1 MVNCAYCGKE
11 TNSAE
16 EQFICSSCSSEYKPE
31 NTRGIDHS
39 QVAQP
44 GKKLTETE
52 PASLPTRSEDKLE
65 DDQEANLNNWQG
77 QELHPD
83 FTALNTAKT
92 GLLLSL
98 VLAFVCMIPMFS
110 DQIGGMACIGGT
122 LFLTTIYLVLQHKLN
137 AATNWCRQASRVY
150 ESDNWSDLYV
160 YFKTEAQKKNRL
172 QVMVYDEDKMFPDF
186 PSQSSYSIKFGE
198 PETFGYEPSREEE
211 LIPVRARIYQNSGF
225 SVVIFES
232 GDRRL
237 WCTL

>member
-39 QVAQP
+39 QVAKP
-44 GKKLTETE
+44 DKTLTERK

-65 DDQEANLNNWQG
+65 DDQEANLHNWQS

-83 FTALNTAKT
+83 FTALKMAKI

-98 VLAFVCMIPMFS
+98 ILAFVCMIPMFS
-110 DQIGGMACIGGT
+110 DQIGGQAYIGAT
-122 LFLTTIYLVLQHKLN
+122 LFLTTIYLILQHRLN

-160 YFKTEAQKKNRL
+160 YFKTDPKKTNRL
-172 QVMVYDEDKMFPDF
+172 QVRVYDEDRMFPDF
-186 PSQSSYSIKFGE
+186 SAECSYRIKYGE
-198 PETFGYEPSREEE
+198 PESFGYKPSREEE
-211 LIPVRARIYQNSGF
+211 LIPVRARIFQNSSF
-225 SVVIFES
+225 AVVIFES

-237 WCTL
+237 WCSI